1 MSKNSYL
8 FEVSVANEAH
18 ELHDL
23 RNDSFRDR
31 DLDSLEKGEVHTAID
46 RRFSELNR
54 ATNPNP
60 KPRW

>member
-1 MSKNSYL
+1 MSKNFYL
-8 FEVSVANEAH
+8 FEVSVAEAH

-23 RNDSFRDR
+23 RNESFRDR
-31 DLDSLEKGEVHTAID
+31 DLDSLEIGEVHTAID